1 MRCLLLN
8 KLGKPEDLI
17 LTTLPNPKPGDG
29 ELVVDMYA
37 AAVNFADILS
47 IAGEYQFKPK
57 LPFVP
62 GREGAGIV
70 SEVGKNVSRFKPG
83 DRVMLQTNFGAFA
96 QKAVAKE
103 HETYRVPDNI
113 NLNQA
118 AAVGVA
124 FQTAWFAL
132 TDRAQVRKGETVM
145 VTGAS
150 GSVGLAAVQ
159 LAHTWGCRVLAGLT
173 TPSKAGIVRK
183 AGADLVVDLTSSNP
197 KEEVRNRVM
206 DLTNGEGVDIVL
218 DLIGGEIFS
227 GALRCLKFRGRM
239 VVVGFT
245 SGNIANMK
253 TNYVLIKNI
262 SVTGIDRTY
271 YRDYLPEWM
280 DEAQTQIFDYIGDK
294 RISMPIQEILP
305 INDFLSAFN
314 IIRNR
319 KVEGK
324 VILKIKEE

>member
-8 KLGKPEDLI
+8 ELGKPEDLI
-17 LTTLPNPKPGDG
+17 FTTLPNPKAGTG
-29 ELVVDMYA
+29 ELVVDMHA
-37 AAVNFADILS
+37 AAVNFPDILS
-47 IAGEYQFKPK
+47 IAGKYQLKPD

-70 SEVGKNVSRFKPG
+70 SEVGADVTRFKPG
-83 DRVMLQTNFGAFA
+83 DRVMVQTNFGAFA
-96 QKAVAKE
+96 EKAIAKE
-103 HETYRVPDNI
+103 HETYLIPDYI
-113 NLNQA
+113 DLNQA
-118 AAVGVA
+118 AAIGVA

-173 TPSKAGIVRK
+173 THSKAGIARE
-183 AGADLVVDLTSSNP
+183 AGADLVVDLSSNNP
-197 KEEVRNRVM
+197 KEEIRKRVM
-206 DLTNGEGVDIVL
+206 ELTNGDGVDIVI
-218 DLIGGEIFS
+218 DIVGGEVFS

-245 SGNIANMK
+245 SGVIAEMK

-280 DEAQTQIFDYIGDK
+280 DEAQTQIFDYIRDE
-294 RISMPIQEILP
+294 RISMPIQEIFP
-305 INDFLSAFN
+305 IKDFLSAFD

-324 VILKIKEE
+324 VILKIKDE

>member
-17 LTTLPNPKPGDG
+17 FTTLPNPKAGEG

-37 AAVNFADILS
+37 AAVNFPDILS
-47 IAGEYQFKPK
+47 IAGKYQLRPN

-70 SEVGKNVSRFKPG
+70 SEVGENVTRFKPG
-83 DRVMLQTNFGAFA
+83 DRVMVQTNFGAFA
-96 QKAVAKE
+96 EKAIAKE
-103 HETYRVPDNI
+103 HETYLVPDEI
-113 NLNQA
+113 DLNQA
-118 AAVGVA
+118 AAIGVA

-132 TDRAQVRKGETVM
+132 TDRAQAKKGETVL

-173 TPSKAGIVRK
+173 TPSKAGIARK
-183 AGADLVVDLTSSNP
+183 AGADLVVDLSSNNP
-197 KEEVRNRVM
+197 KEEIRSRVLE
-206 DLTNGEGVDIVL
+206 LTNGDGVDVVIDIV
-218 DLIGGEIFS
+218 GGEVFS

-245 SGNIANMK
+245 SGDIAEMK

-280 DEAQTQIFDYIGDK
+280 DEAQTQIFDYIKDE
-294 RISMPIQEILP
+294 RISMPIQETFP
-305 INDFLSAFN
+305 ISDFLPAFD

-324 VILKIKEE
+324 VILKIKNE